1 MKRKDFSREMKEKP
15 SAGSCK
21 RSAAR
26 GPEGERQG
34 GGMELLRK
42 VGKTAMCFES
52 DKKVAVEYGKNPVT
66 DTIYVQDKQITWCVS
81 AF

>member
-42 VGKTAMCFES
+42 VGKTATCFES
-52 DKKVAVEYGKNPVT
+52 DKK
-66 DTIYVQDKQITWCVS
+66 
-81 AF
+81 